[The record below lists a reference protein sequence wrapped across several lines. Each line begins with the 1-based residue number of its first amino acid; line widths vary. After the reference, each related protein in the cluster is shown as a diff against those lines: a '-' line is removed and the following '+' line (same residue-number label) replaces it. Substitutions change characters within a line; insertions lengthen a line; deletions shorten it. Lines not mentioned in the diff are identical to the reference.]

1 MNSPKAQTLRQPM
14 TTMYNQTPISFLLER
29 KAVKNVNLRIR
40 PDGTVYVSADKDCPE
55 ELIIQYVKE
64 RGEFILKELFRI
76 KRRNYYLAPP
86 LQYVSGETVRIL
98 GRDQRLKVETGSE
111 ESVRSDGVFI
121 FLTVPD
127 KNDVKTKKRLLDK
140 YLDDLRRKT
149 FMEIVNAVY
158 PSFRKYDVPM
168 PVIHIRDMNTRWGS
182 CQPKRGIITLNSR
195 LLAAPKSCIEY
206 VVTHEFCHFRFTNH
220 NRDFYNFL
228 HVLIPD
234 WKQRKM
240 ELEKM

>member
-1 MNSPKAQTLRQPM
+1 M
-14 TTMYNQTPISFLLER
+14 TVMFNQTPISFLLER
-29 KAVKNVNLRIR
+29 KPVKNVNLRIR
-40 PDGTVYVSADKDCPE
+40 PDGTIYVSANQSCSE
-55 ELIIQYVKE
+55 QSIKE
-64 RGEFILKELFRI
+64 FVTDRGEYILKELFQI

-86 LQYVSGETVRIL
+86 LKYVSGETVRIL

-111 ESVRSDGVFI
+111 ESVYSDSVFI
-121 FLTVPD
+121 ILTVQD
-127 KNDVKTKKRLLDK
+127 KNDLQAKKRLLK
-140 YLDDLRRKT
+140 LFLDDLRYKT
-149 FMEIVNAVY
+149 FMEIVNTVY
-158 PSFRKYDVPM
+158 PLFRKYDIPM
-168 PVIHIRDMNTRWGS
+168 PDVHIREMNTRWGS

-195 LLAAPKSCIEY
+195 LIAAPKSCIEY
-206 VVTHEFCHFRFTNH
+206 VVTHEFCHFLFTNH

>member
-1 MNSPKAQTLRQPM
+1 MM
-14 TTMYNQTPISFLLER
+14 VMFNQTPISFLLER
-29 KAVKNVNLRIR
+29 KPVKNVNLRIR
-40 PDGTVYVSADKDCPE
+40 PDGTIYVSANQSCSE
-55 ELIIQYVKE
+55 QSIKE
-64 RGEFILKELFRI
+64 FVTDRGEYILKELFRI

-86 LQYVSGETVRIL
+86 LKYVSGETVRIL
-98 GRDQRLKVETGSE
+98 GRDQRLKVEIGSE
-111 ESVRSDGVFI
+111 ESVYSDSVFI
-121 FLTVPD
+121 ILTVQD
-127 KNDVKTKKRLLDK
+127 KNDLQAKKRLLK
-140 YLDDLRRKT
+140 LFLDDLRYKT
-149 FMEIVNAVY
+149 FMEIVNTVY
-158 PSFRKYDVPM
+158 PLFRKYDIPM
-168 PVIHIRDMNTRWGS
+168 PDVHIREMNTRWGS

-206 VVTHEFCHFRFTNH
+206 VVTHEFCHFLFTNH